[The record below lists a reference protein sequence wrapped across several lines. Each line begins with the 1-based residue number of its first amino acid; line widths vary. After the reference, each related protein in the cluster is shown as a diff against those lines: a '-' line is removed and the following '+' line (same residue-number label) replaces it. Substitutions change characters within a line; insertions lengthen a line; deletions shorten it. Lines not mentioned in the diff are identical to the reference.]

1 MIEGARKYAILRHNK
16 ANQTY
21 DGKPYETH
29 LSEVVNVVE
38 EYKHLIRGFH
48 ERYEHLI
55 SAAWNHDVIEDTD
68 TSYGDL
74 EKEIGTTVADL
85 VYRVTNELGKNRI
98 ERGMKTYPKT
108 RESDAAIFLKLSD
121 RIANTRRSKRNG
133 HRMFKAYIKEYP
145 TFRYALKKG
154 HLFDEMWAH
163 LDELYG
169 YEES

>member
-1 MIEGARKYAILRHNK
+1 MIEKAKSYAVHRHSI

-38 EYKHLIRGFH
+38 EFKHLIRGFS
-48 ERYEHLI
+48 ENYEQLI
-55 SAAWNHDVIEDTD
+55 SAAWNHDVLEDTD

-74 EKEIGTTVADL
+74 EKVVGTVVADL

-108 RESDAAIFLKLSD
+108 RESNGATFLKLSD

-133 HRMFKAYIKEYP
+133 HRMFKAYTKEYP
-145 TFRYALKKG
+145 TFRYALKRG
-154 HLFDEMWAH
+154 VLFADMWAH

-169 YEES
+169 YEED